1 MKSNIKFLQK
11 DEEWS
16 VVELSFSY
24 QDSNMNILNI
34 PNEKYKLSNGLEVIL
49 FQNNLLPVVA
59 VNLWYKVGSAN
70 EVKGKTGLAHLF
82 EHMMFQGSKN
92 VPKEMHFKYI
102 QEAGGS
108 LNASTSFDRTNYFEK
123 LPANELELALW
134 LESDRMGFLLEAL
147 DQSKLD
153 NQKSVVL
160 NERLERY
167 DNQPYGL
174 AWEKIISRLYDEAHP
189 YNWPTI
195 GYYTDI
201 ENYTIQDVRSF
212 FQRYYSP
219 ANATIVV
226 AGNIHLDKT
235 RILIEKYFGELKN
248 NGAMYALTP
257 KVQHL
262 DETQFL
268 VWKDKVKLERI
279 YLAWHTQQAFS
290 QDDAALDILADLLTG
305 SKNARLTRRL
315 IYDLE
320 IAQDVNAIQYS
331 GKYGGHFM
339 VVATAKPGKSLD
351 ELNDVI
357 HNEITSLATE
367 LVSSE
372 ELQRSKNIIKSNFIF
387 SLQNVDT
394 IADLL
399 NLYNYYLEE
408 PNSFNYDL
416 NRYNNVSSNDLR
428 NVIVNYL
435 QKNHL
440 DLRIVPEI
448 KIAN

>member
-1 MKSNIKFLQK
+1 
-11 DEEWS
+11 
-16 VVELSFSY
+16 
-24 QDSNMNILNI
+24 MNILNI
-34 PNEKYKLSNGLEVIL
+34 PYEKYNLKNGLEVIL

-59 VNLWYKVGSAN
+59 VNIWYKVGSAN

-92 VPKEMHFKYI
+92 VSKEMHFKYI
-102 QEAGGS
+102 QEAGGT

-123 LPANELELALW
+123 LPANDLELALW
-134 LESDRMGFLLEAL
+134 LESDRMGFFLQAL
-147 DQSKLD
+147 DQAKLD

-174 AWEKIISRLYDEAHP
+174 AWEKIISNLYDEGHP
-189 YNWPTI
+189 YSWPTI
-195 GYYTDI
+195 GYYSDI
-201 ENYTIQDVRSF
+201 ENYTFQDVRSF

-219 ANATIVV
+219 NNATIVV
-226 AGNIHLDKT
+226 AGNFQQDKA
-235 RILIEKYFGELKN
+235 RLLLEKYFGELKN
-248 NGAMYALTP
+248 NGTISPL
-257 KVQHL
+257 KSK
-262 DETQFL
+262 TQQIDQKKFL

-279 YLAWHTQQAFS
+279 YFAWHTQHAFGD
-290 QDDAALDILADLLTG
+290 DDAALDVLSDLLTG

-320 IAQDVNAIQYS
+320 IAQDVNAIQFS

-339 VVATAKPGKSLD
+339 IVATAKPGRSLD
-351 ELNDVI
+351 ELNNVI
-357 HNEITSLATE
+357 FDEINLLSTE
-367 LVSSE
+367 LVSAD

-399 NLYNYYLEE
+399 NLYNYYLNE
-408 PNSFNYDL
+408 PNSFNFDL
-416 NRYNNVSSNDLR
+416 NRYNNVVSNDLR
-428 NVIVNYL
+428 NAVVNYL
-435 QKNHL
+435 QKNYVE
-440 DLRIVPEI
+440 LRIIPE
-448 KIAN
+448 KTNAN